1 LENPGRAENL
11 AVIGSGILAA
21 AIDVM
26 DQHKTE
32 EAIAEFRKAIELCP
46 AMRWLPHHNLAIIQG
61 AQGKTKEADAEDPK
75 AKELGAKRPN

>member
-1 LENPGRAENL
+1 MENPGRAENL
-11 AVIGSGILAA
+11 AVIGSGISAA

-46 AMRWLPHHNLAIIQG
+46 AMRCPTTIWPSSRARK
-61 AQGKTKEADAEDPK
+61 AKPRRRT
-75 AKELGAKRPN
+75 AKELGAKRPD